1 MLRLRPIFCAACM
14 CITLSACQTHQT
26 KTTSENAVDTAPAS
40 DIANTIVESD
50 ELTSPASANAWDC
63 SIEEFGALDYQLS
76 DNTDLWA
83 RIRKGYAFGEIDHAR
98 VQTYLEWYQK
108 HPTYIERVG
117 ERGSLYLYY
126 IVERL
131 EEEGL
136 PTELA
141 LLPIVESAF
150 DPFAYSHGRAAGI
163 WQFIPGTGKRYGLE
177 QNWWYDGRRDI
188 VESTE
193 AAISYLKYL
202 NNFFDD
208 NWLHA
213 LAAYNSGEGTVKRA
227 KQRNEKLGKS
237 IDYWSLRLPKETA
250 AYVPQLIALSK
261 IIADPEKYGLELPP
275 IVNAPYFEIVE
286 VGSQIDLAQAAEL
299 ADISINELYRINP
312 GYNRWATDPK
322 GHHSLLIPT
331 EKIDLFNQNLA
342 DLPQDQRVGWER
354 YTIANGDS
362 LIRIANKF
370 NTDVATLK
378 ATNNL
383 KNNTIRAGDALIIP
397 VAKSPAN
404 QYTQSQSQRISRKQN
419 TSPTT
424 NTQKIIYTTK
434 QGDSFW
440 SIAKKYRVGIRE
452 LAKWNGLA
460 PTDPLQINQKLTIWT
475 RTTTVS
481 STPSAPQTTL
491 ADNATVR
498 KVSYKV
504 RKGDSL
510 ARIAQKF
517 NLSVQQIK
525 NWNSSYATKKY
536 LQPGDLLTL
545 FVNVTNLH

>member
-1 MLRLRPIFCAACM
+1 MLHLRPIFCAVCM
-14 CITLSACQTHQT
+14 CITLSACQTQQI
-26 KTTSENAVDTAPAS
+26 KAPKDNAAETTSTS
-40 DIANTIVESD
+40 DISRTIVESD
-50 ELTSPASANAWDC
+50 TLASPPAEGDWDC
-63 SIEEFGALDYQLS
+63 SISEFGAQNYRLS
-76 DNTDLWA
+76 DNTDLWS
-83 RIRKGYAFGEIDHAR
+83 RIRNGYGFEEIDHAR
-98 VQTYLEWYQK
+98 VQTYIEWYQK

-117 ERGSLYLYY
+117 ERGSLYLHY
-126 IVERL
+126 IVERM

-163 WQFIPGTGKRYGLE
+163 WQFIPSTGKSYGLE

-193 AAISYLKYL
+193 AAIKYLKYL
-202 NNFFDD
+202 NKFFDG
-208 NWLHA
+208 NWLHS

-237 IDYWSLRLPKETA
+237 IDYWSLRLPNETA

-261 IIADPEKYGLELPP
+261 IVADPEKYGLELPT
-275 IVNAPYFEIVE
+275 IINAPYFEIVE
-286 VGSQIDLAQAAEL
+286 VGSQIDLSQAAEL

-322 GHHSLLIPT
+322 GHHSLLIPA
-331 EKIDLFNQNLA
+331 EKIALFNENLA
-342 DLPQDQRVGWER
+342 ALPQDQRVGWER
-354 YTIANGDS
+354 YTIASGDS
-362 LIRIANKF
+362 LITIAKKF

-424 NTQKIIYTTK
+424 NTQKIVYTTQ

-440 SIAKKYRVGIRE
+440 SIAKKYRVGVRE

-460 PTDPLQINQKLTIWT
+460 PTDPLQINQKLTIW
-475 RTTTVS
+475 S
-481 STPSAPQTTL
+481 KSTSTSNISIPQTTL

-504 RKGDSL
+504 KKGDSL
-510 ARIAQKF
+510 ALIAQKF

-525 NWNSSYATKKY
+525 NWNSSYAAKKY